1 MERREQLRLL
11 KGLIGHLDNK
21 TNISAGGILKA
32 PADTYI
38 SEERFE
44 REWGTFF
51 LNHPQII
58 GMSGDLPKTNT
69 FITTE
74 DFGVPVLATRN
85 SKGEFKAY
93 ANVCSHRGVTVE
105 TLKRGEKSRI
115 SCPFHGWIPAVEWT

>member
-11 KGLIGHLDNK
+11 KGLIEHLDNK
-21 TNISAGGILKA
+21 TNINVGGILKT

-58 GMSGDLPKTNT
+58 GMSGDLDYITFGKNEPALLHYHNT
-69 FITTE
+69 YRE
-74 DFGVPVLATRN
+74 ALGLQSLPLEEA
-85 SKGEFKAY
+85 
-93 ANVCSHRGVTVE
+93 
-105 TLKRGEKSRI
+105 
-115 SCPFHGWIPAVEWT
+115 